1 PSRRECLS
9 CTHAMG
15 LSAPDEPALCR
26 GCKRHMEAKLG
37 LSNGDAEYG
46 ASSRLAPRAHA
57 ITSLW
62 VR

>member
-1 PSRRECLS
+1 
-9 CTHAMG
+9 
-15 LSAPDEPALCR
+15 
-26 GCKRHMEAKLG
+26 MEAKLG